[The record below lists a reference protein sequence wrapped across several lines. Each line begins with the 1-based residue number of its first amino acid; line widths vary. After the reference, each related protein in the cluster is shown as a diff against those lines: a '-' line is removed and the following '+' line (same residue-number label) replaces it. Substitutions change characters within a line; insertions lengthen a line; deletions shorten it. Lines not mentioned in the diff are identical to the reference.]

1 MKERTFHRLLAAV
14 IIAGIIISLL
24 LLIYTKHLYDN
35 CSIISYIAKG
45 R

>member
-1 MKERTFHRLLAAV
+1 MKERTFHRLLAA
-14 IIAGIIISLL
+14 IIIIGAVTSLL

-35 CSIISYIAKG
+35 CSIISYIVNG